1 MAKYLI
7 PFIFLLYTFTVHA
20 LSVSFSDNPVWKLD
34 CNTFNDT
41 KESRFVITWYRD
53 AGHATMLYENGN
65 GKGLREIPG
74 FSENE
79 QFTAHFWMS
88 PATTKITGKTT
99 KESGHGFWVESL
111 GPTLISVRKTG
122 HIAVTNHDV
131 IYGGMKAFTQ
141 TGMCKIHKGN
151 SQS

>member
-1 MAKYLI
+1 MNKY
-7 PFIFLLYTFTVHA
+7 FISFIVWLCAFSGNVISA
-20 LSVSFSDNPVWKLD
+20 SFSYNPIWQLD
-34 CNTFNDT
+34 CNTSNGT
-41 KESRFVITWYRD
+41 QKSKFVIMWYRD
-53 AGHATMLYENGN
+53 AGYATMLYENGN

-79 QFTAHFWMS
+79 QFTAHFWIS

-99 KESGHGFWVESL
+99 KESEHGFWVESL

-122 HIAVTNHDV
+122 EIAVTNHDV

-141 TGMCKIHKGN
+141 TGKCEIHKGI
-151 SQS
+151 SPS